1 MLELPPGR
9 PGCRKRHGEG
19 RPLPDPAG
27 IRLFLVPDPAPPYDV
42 DPFCGDPGVRR
53 LAALVARDGSAWPG
67 EPSSGEPGH
76 EEPSSGKPSSGEP
89 DDRRPGHGE
98 QGHGQPSSGEPGVRR
113 LAVAAPGV
121 PPGWQSRFAQAL
133 AETLAGARPP
143 RQMVPWATE
152 ETLDRIRRLGPQL
165 ASEQR
170 PRVRR
175 VLTSVPAADV
185 MELAVVVGFGPRVK
199 AMAVRLERSAARP
212 ARPGERAAARWVC
225 TALEVA

>member
-1 MLELPPGR
+1 MPEVPTGR
-9 PGCRKRHGEG
+9 PGCCKRHGEG

-27 IRLFLVPDPAPPYDV
+27 IRLFLVPDPAPPYDA

-53 LAALVARDGSAWPG
+53 LPAPVARGGAAWPG
-67 EPSSGEPGH
+67 EPATGEPAHGEPAYEKPRDGGPANGEPGR
-76 EEPSSGKPSSGEP
+76 GEP
-89 DDRRPGHGE
+89 AHGR
-98 QGHGQPSSGEPGVRR
+98 GEPGVHR
-113 LAVAAPGV
+113 LPVAVPGAL
-121 PPGWQSRFAQAL
+121 PGWQSRFAQAL

-152 ETLDRIRRLGPQL
+152 EALDRIRRLGPQL
-165 ASEQR
+165 ASAQR

-212 ARPGERAAARWVC
+212 VRPGERAAARWVC

>member
-1 MLELPPGR
+1 MPEVPPGR
-9 PGCRKRHGEG
+9 PGCRKTHRTG

-53 LAALVARDGSAWPG
+53 LPAPVARGGAAWPG
-67 EPSSGEPGH
+67 EPAYGGEPGQ
-76 EEPSSGKPSSGEP
+76 GEP
-89 DDRRPGHGE
+89 AHREPGQGE
-98 QGHGQPSSGEPGVRR
+98 PAHAEPGQGEPAHAEPGVHR
-113 LAVAAPGV
+113 LPAAVPGA

-152 ETLDRIRRLGPQL
+152 EALDRIRRLGPQL
-165 ASEQR
+165 ASAQR

>member
-1 MLELPPGR
+1 MPEVPPGR
-9 PGCRKRHGEG
+9 PGCRKTHGKG

-27 IRLFLVPDPAPPYDV
+27 IRLFLVPDPAPPYDA

-53 LAALVARDGSAWPG
+53 LPAPVARGGAAWPG
-67 EPSSGEPGH
+67 EPAYEGEPGR
-76 EEPSSGKPSSGEP
+76 GEP
-89 DDRRPGHGE
+89 AHGE
-98 QGHGQPSSGEPGVRR
+98 PAHGEPGVRR
-113 LAVAAPGV
+113 LPAAVPGA

-152 ETLDRIRRLGPQL
+152 EALDRIRRLGPQL
-165 ASEQR
+165 ASAQR

-199 AMAVRLERSAARP
+199 AMAVRLERSWARP
-212 ARPGERAAARWVC
+212 ARPGERAAGRWVC